1 MRRKAGRLALLG
13 TALLML
19 GVVGAGSVMAASPAP
34 TAPTAAAAVK
44 KAAAGPLV
52 RMVRHVVHGTFIVQ
66 KPDGTLQTIQ
76 VDRGTIASISGATI
90 TISEPSGN
98 QTVATN
104 AQTRV
109 RKDGAKADVSRL
121 AIGDKVLVISTVE
134 NGTPVADYILVP
146 RPRPATPP
154 NLTTP

>member
-1 MRRKAGRLALLG
+1 MRKNAGRLALVG

-34 TAPTAAAAVK
+34 TTAAAVH

-52 RMVRHVVHGTFIVQ
+52 RMVRHVVHGTFVVQ

-76 VDRGTIASISGATI
+76 LDRGTIASISGATI
-90 TISEPSGN
+90 TISEPIGN
-98 QTVATN
+98 QTVTTN

-109 RKDGAKADVSRL
+109 RKGGVKSDVSKL
-121 AIGDKVLVISTVE
+121 AVGDKVAVVSVVE
-134 NGTPVADYILVP
+134 GGTPVAEFILVP
-146 RPRPATPP
+146 RPRPAGLPTVATP
-154 NLTTP
+154 

>member
-1 MRRKAGRLALLG
+1 MRKKAGRLALLG

-19 GVVGAGSVMAASPAP
+19 GVVGAGSVMAASP
-34 TAPTAAAAVK
+34 APTAAAAVK

-76 VDRGTIASISGATI
+76 VDRGTIASISGAMI

-109 RKDGAKADVSRL
+109 RKDGAKADVSKL
-121 AIGDKVLVISTVE
+121 AVGDKILAISTVE
-134 NGTPVADYILVP
+134 NGTPVADFILVP

-154 NLTTP
+154 TLTAP